1 MIATALIAA
10 GLLAVAAWVLAHPR
24 PLPRPHRAHRAP
36 DLRSYAPIRDKD

>member
-24 PLPRPHRAHRAP
+24 PLPRPHRAP
-36 DLRSYAPIRDKD
+36 DLRSFEPTRDKD

>member
-10 GLLAVAAWVLAHPR
+10 GLCLVAAWVLAHPR
-24 PLPRPHRAHRAP
+24 PLPRPHRAP